1 MSVDIFLDKTIGEG
15 HTLYEPI
22 DEKSILNKKRYIIDA
37 LRKNA
42 FIISIDNI
50 QNIDAHSLE
59 ILKEILEHISNTIF
73 ILEYTIEQRQPT
85 DILMAFYND
94 LNSFAVELA
103 VFVQFPHFLCLR
115 QRGRGLLP
123 LDGPGYIL

>member
-1 MSVDIFLDKTIGEG
+1 M
-15 HTLYEPI
+15 
-22 DEKSILNKKRYIIDA
+22 

-50 QNIDAHSLE
+50 QNIDAQSLE
-59 ILKEILEHISNTIF
+59 ILKDILEHISNTIF

-123 LDGPGYIL
+123 LDRPGYIL